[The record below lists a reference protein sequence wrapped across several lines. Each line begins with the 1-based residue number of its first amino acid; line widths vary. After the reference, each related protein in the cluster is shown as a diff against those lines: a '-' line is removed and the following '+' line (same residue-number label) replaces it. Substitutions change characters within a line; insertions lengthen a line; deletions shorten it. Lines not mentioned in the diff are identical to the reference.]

1 MRAVKIRNRLKS
13 CSCFEGRHTG
23 AIADTP
29 KPCSSPACCGNR
41 RISDGDTKQEL
52 AFSDAVTSDEILYDA
67 ILCGTLE
74 D

>member
-23 AIADTP
+23 LIADTP

-41 RISDGDTKQEL
+41 RILDGDTRQEL
-52 AFSDAVTSDEILYDA
+52 AFRYAVKADK
-67 ILCGTLE
+67 
-74 D
+74 